1 MQTAT
6 VYRLKQSNLPET
18 QGDRTTYKANATI
31 VDRPGAMSTPTLP
44 DSVKEL
50 RVFDSSGGGGG
61 GGGGVMDSSTA
72 AKLVYSRSCLARF
85 MFQPTAKLF
94 RFMDCL

>member
-1 MQTAT
+1 MRTAT

-18 QGDRTTYKANATI
+18 QGNRTTYKANATI

-61 GGGGVMDSSTA
+61 VMDSSTA

-94 RFMDCL
+94 LFMDCL

>member
-1 MQTAT
+1 MRTAT

-18 QGDRTTYKANATI
+18 QGNRTTYKANATI

-61 GGGGVMDSSTA
+61 GGVMDSSTA

-85 MFQPTAKLF
+85 MF
-94 RFMDCL
+94 

>member
-1 MQTAT
+1 MRTAT

-18 QGDRTTYKANATI
+18 QGNRTTYKANATI

-50 RVFDSSGGGGG
+50 RVFDSSGGGG
-61 GGGGVMDSSTA
+61 VMDSSTA

-94 RFMDCL
+94 LFMDCL